1 MTRSLSFIRSIA
13 IPLPL
18 ANVDTDQILPK
29 QFLTTLERDGLGGGL
44 FYDLRFDD
52 HGQPRADFVMNQPA
66 YAGAAILIAGAN
78 FGCGSSREHAAWA
91 LADFGIKC
99 VIAPSFGEIFR
110 SNCTNNAILP
120 AALSKE
126 EVANLLAQVNAGAF
140 SIDIAAQTIEDPFS
154 KTFRFA
160 LSSNEKRKLLNGFDD
175 IALTLR
181 YAAEIQAFED
191 KRGGMRAP

>member
-1 MTRSLSFIRSIA
+1 MTLSSIHSAA

-29 QFLTTLERDGLGGGL
+29 QFLTTLERSGLGAGL

-52 HGQPRADFVMNQPA
+52 SGQPRADFVMNQPA

-120 AALSKE
+120 AALREE
-126 EVANLLAQVNAGAF
+126 EVVTLLAQVSAGPL
-140 SIDIAAQTIEDPFS
+140 SIDIAAQTIEDPTG
-154 KTFRFA
+154 KIFRFA
-160 LSSNEKRKLLNGFDD
+160 LNSNEKRKILNDFDD

-181 YAAEIQAFED
+181 HAAAIEAFEN
-191 KRGGMRAP
+191 KRGGMRPL

>member
-1 MTRSLSFIRSIA
+1 MTLSFIRSVA
-13 IPLPL
+13 VPLPL

-29 QFLTTLERDGLGGGL
+29 QFLTTLERNGLAAGL

-52 HGQPRADFVMNQPA
+52 RGEPRADFVMNHPA
-66 YAGAAILIAGAN
+66 YAGAEVLIAGAN

-91 LADFGIKC
+91 LADFGLKC

-120 AALSKE
+120 AALRGE
-126 EVANLLAQVNAGAF
+126 EVVTLLAQVGAGAL
-140 SIDIAAQTIEDPFS
+140 SIDIAAQTIEAPS
-154 KTFRFA
+154 GETFRFA

-181 YAAEIQAFED
+181 YVAEIEAFEG
-191 KRGGMRAP
+191 KRGGMRQP